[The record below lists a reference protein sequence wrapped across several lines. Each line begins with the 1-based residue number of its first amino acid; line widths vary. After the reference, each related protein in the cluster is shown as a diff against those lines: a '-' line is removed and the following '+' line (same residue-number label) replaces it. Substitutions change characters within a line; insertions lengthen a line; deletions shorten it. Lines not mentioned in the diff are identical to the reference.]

1 MPTTLTFIGT
11 ASCTPPADDD
21 TACFLL
27 NEHVLIDCGWCAAL
41 SMLRRSERDA
51 TDLSHVLI
59 THCHHDHYMG
69 LAGVL
74 FYRAMQASRLEDAA
88 ELAVAGPAEDIERV
102 VDLAL
107 DYLQADRFASV
118 SARPQVLP
126 LQPGESLRVGELE
139 VQTAPTR
146 HPVQG
151 LAYRLCDT
159 QTGATIGISGDTAY
173 LPELADFFRS
183 VDLLIM
189 EGSTGLTDPD
199 PDSSAGHSSALQ
211 SARIAADAGAA
222 MLALVHIGAGDREEV
237 LAATTE
243 IFPDTH
249 MPQPGETIV
258 LEGRR

>member
-21 TACFLL
+21 TASFLL

-41 SMLRRSERDA
+41 SMLRWSDRDA

-69 LAGVL
+69 LASVL
-74 FYRAMQASRLEDAA
+74 FYRAMQRSRIEDAA
-88 ELAVAGPAEDIERV
+88 ELTVAGPAEDIERV

-118 SARPQVLP
+118 GARPLVVP
-126 LQPGESLRVGELE
+126 VQPGDSLSIGELQ

-151 LAYRLCDT
+151 LAYRIRDT
-159 QTGATIGISGDTAY
+159 RTEATLGISGDTAY
-173 LPELADFFRS
+173 APELAELFRG
-183 VDLLIM
+183 VELLIM

-199 PDSSAGHSSALQ
+199 PDNRAGHSSALQ
-211 SARIAADAGAA
+211 SARIAADAGAG
-222 MLALVHIGAGDREEV
+222 MLALVHVGAGRSDEL
-237 LAATTE
+237 LAAAAE
-243 IFPDTH
+243 IFPATRL
-249 MPQPGETIV
+249 PRPGETIV